1 MDEDKTNEQAVEP
14 QEPAKPKPADFPQV
28 QDKSQGAAPRPVT
41 VLSDV
46 NVRLTIRLGASGMLV
61 KDVLQLRNGS
71 VVELDKLAGEQ
82 VDLYI
87 NDVFFAKGEVL
98 VIGDALGIRITEIA
112 GQEEFEEDD
121 EQ

>member
-1 MDEDKTNEQAVEP
+1 MDEEKTNDQAVEHRERS
-14 QEPAKPKPADFPQV
+14 EPRPADFPPV
-28 QDKSQGAAPRPVT
+28 QDKSRGASPRPIMS
-41 VLSDV
+41 LGNI
-46 NVRLTIRLGASGMLV
+46 NVRLSIRLGASGMLV

-98 VIGDALGIRITEIA
+98 VIGDTLGIRITEIA
-112 GQEEFEEDD
+112 GQEEFEEEDD
-121 EQ
+121 